1 MTHEGPDATAPE
13 LEKGLE
19 APGPAE
25 ALEDLALQDDYALNP
40 EYVERVID
48 AADRGDEE
56 HLRELVE
63 ALHPADVADLM
74 GFLSPAYRESL
85 VPLLDPAALAE
96 ILPELEDNIREDVL
110 EAAPTDSLVSALG
123 DMDSDDAADVVDDLE
138 EDKRDA
144 VLAAM
149 SDADRTAIEASLGY
163 KDETAG
169 RLMQREVIAA
179 PQFWTVGQT
188 LEHLRGAQDL
198 PELFFDVYVVDP
210 AFRPIGAAPVSRLV
224 TARPELPMTQV
235 MEPVTELPELFFDV
249 YVVDPAYKP
258 VGAAPVSH
266 LLRAQRNVPLA
277 QIMEA
282 ITEIPVGMD
291 QEEVAYIFNKY
302 HLISAPVI
310 EPGGRLVGQITVDDI
325 VGVIQEETE
334 EDILA
339 LAGVSDAGRDAG
351 VFGIVRSRLPWLL
364 VNLITE
370 AIAVTVIG
378 AFQEEIAKLIALAIL
393 MPIVSSLGGNAG
405 TQALTVAVRAI
416 ASKELNAH
424 NAARIVARE
433 LGVGLF
439 NGGAMGLMLGVG
451 TYLWWHDLR
460 LSICV
465 GLAVIANMFVAA
477 LGGIVAPIVLDRLG
491 RDPAVSSSVVV
502 TFMTDFFGFLAL
514 LGIASLILL

>member
-1 MTHEGPDATAPE
+1 MSRETDDLELMGKTRPE
-13 LEKGLE
+13 ADED
-19 APGPAE
+19 
-25 ALEDLALQDDYALNP
+25 LEDFALGEDYALNP
-40 EYVERVID
+40 EYVPMVAD
-48 AADRGDEE
+48 ALDRGDAER
-56 HLRELVE
+56 LRELLA
-63 ALHPADVADLM
+63 ALHPADIADLM
-74 GFLSPAYRESL
+74 GFLSADDREEL
-85 VPLLDPAALAE
+85 APHLDPETLGEVLSALDTEIREDFLEHVPSAALAK
-96 ILPELEDNIREDVL
+96 
-110 EAAPTDSLVSALG
+110 ALG
-123 DMDSDDAADVVDDLE
+123 EMESDDAADVVDDLE
-138 EDKRDA
+138 DDKRA
-144 VLAAM
+144 QVLAAM
-149 SDADRTAIEASLGY
+149 PEIERAAIETSLAY
-163 KDETAG
+163 EEETAG
-169 RLMQREVIAA
+169 RLMQREVVAA

-188 LEHLRGAQDL
+188 IDHLRREADEL

-210 AFRPIGAAPVSRLV
+210 AF
-224 TARPELPMTQV
+224 
-235 MEPVTELPELFFDV
+235 
-249 YVVDPAYKP
+249 KP

-266 LLRAQRNVPLA
+266 LLRAQRDMPLA

-282 ITEIPVGMD
+282 VTEIPVDMD

-302 HLISAPVI
+302 HLISAPVV

-351 VFGIVRSRLPWLL
+351 VLGIVRSRLPWLL
-364 VNLITE
+364 VNLVTE
-370 AIAVTVIG
+370 ALAVTVIG
-378 AFQEEIAKLIALAIL
+378 AFQEEIAKLVALAIL

-433 LGVGLF
+433 LSVGLF
-439 NGGAMGLMLGVG
+439 NGGAVGLMLGVG

-460 LSICV
+460 LSLCV
-465 GLAVIANMFVAA
+465 GLAVVANMFVAA
-477 LGGIVAPIVLDRLG
+477 LGGIVAPIVLERLG